1 MQEKKK
7 ESLLPNVPSLLLVIG
22 LTVADCIYF
31 REDIS
36 IRWIAIQIAI
46 CLAIGYAF
54 EFFQRHQRK
63 KYGLEEAE
71 EEEASSQ
78 ES

>member
-36 IRWIAIQIAI
+36 IRWIAIQVAI

-54 EFFQRHQRK
+54 ESFQRHQRK
-63 KYGLEEAE
+63 KYGLEEIDQD
-71 EEEASSQ
+71 SSQ

>member
-71 EEEASSQ
+71 EEASSQ

>member
-7 ESLLPNVPSLLLVIG
+7 ESLLPSVLSLLLVIG
-22 LTVADCIYF
+22 LTVADCIHF
-31 REDIS
+31 RGDIS
-36 IRWIAIQIAI
+36 IRWIAIRVAI

-63 KYGLEEAE
+63 KYGLEEVE
-71 EEEASSQ
+71 EEVSSQ

>member
-7 ESLLPNVPSLLLVIG
+7 ESLLPNVPSLLIVIG

-36 IRWIAIQIAI
+36 IRWIAIQVAI

-54 EFFQRHQRK
+54 EAFQRHQRK
-63 KYGLEEAE
+63 KYGLEEVDQG
-71 EEEASSQ
+71 SSQ

>member
-22 LTVADCIYF
+22 LTIADCIYF

-36 IRWIAIQIAI
+36 IRWIAIQVAI

-71 EEEASSQ
+71 EASSQ

>member
-1 MQEKKK
+1 MKEKKK
-7 ESLLPNVPSLLLVIG
+7 EFLLPNVPTLLLIIG
-22 LTVADCIYF
+22 LTVADCWYF

-36 IRWIAIQIAI
+36 IRWIAIQVAV

-54 EFFQRHQRK
+54 EAFQRHQRK
-63 KYGLEEAE
+63 KYGLEEVDQE
-71 EEEASSQ
+71 SSQ